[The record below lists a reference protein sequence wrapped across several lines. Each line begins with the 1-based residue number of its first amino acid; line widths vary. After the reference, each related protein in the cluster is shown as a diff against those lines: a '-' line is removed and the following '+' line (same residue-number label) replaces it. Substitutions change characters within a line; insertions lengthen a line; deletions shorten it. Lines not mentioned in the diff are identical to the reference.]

1 LPAQTATNRERPTAT
16 TSAMRF
22 RKRFR
27 KQMAFHL
34 FVLLGVAFMLVF
46 NYTPMFG
53 ILMAFKEY
61 KITSGV
67 SGIFTSEWAGLRYFR
82 EFVNDYN
89 FPTLIR
95 NTLALSVLKLVF
107 SFPVPILLA
116 IMLNEARLVWFK
128 RFVQTV
134 SYLPHFI
141 SWVVV
146 TGVLFAFFSANTGLV
161 NQLLVDL
168 GLIDEPLPIL
178 TDPDYFWG
186 LAVVSA
192 VWKEAGWWAIIF
204 LASIAGI
211 DPSLYEAAEM
221 DGAGRL
227 QRIRHVTLP
236 GIKGAVI
243 VVLIL
248 SIGNILGGGL
258 VGSNFEQSFLLGN
271 ALNSDKSQIVQ
282 TYAFNMGLA
291 QGRFAFAAAIDL
303 VQSVI
308 SVALILISNAV
319 ARKVSGAGL
328 Y

>member
-1 LPAQTATNRERPTAT
+1 
-16 TSAMRF
+16 MRF